1 MFLLFYKI
9 DKISSQ
15 KYKIIKHNLILNRY
29 FDNIIKF
36 YCAQKKTHLTFFNKK
51 VIIEKETSPNL
62 KKKMKELRYLDKYFI
77 KYKFSFSL
85 GILITIIAQI
95 FSLFTPKLI
104 SSSLEAIEKFDK
116 LSSVEKSSTMV
127 IGQYR
132 EELIHNVLLIIATTI
147 IAGFLTFL
155 MRQTLIVM
163 SRHIEFDLKNEV
175 FRQYENLSQNFY
187 KQNRTGDLMNRIS
200 EDVSKVRMY
209 VGPAVM
215 YTINTFIRFAIVIAY
230 MYNVSPRLTLY
241 TLLPLPILSYAIFKL
256 SSEINIRSTVFQQY
270 LSKVSSFTQE
280 IFSGIRVIKAYS
292 LENQQQN
299 NLISL
304 AEESK
309 SKSLSLA
316 RVQSLFGPLMLALIG
331 ISNLVVIYFG
341 GMLYING
348 TIKSIGTIAEF
359 ILYVNMLTWPV
370 ASLGWVSS
378 MVQEAEASQKRLNE
392 FLKIVPDIQ
401 NNNPSS
407 STVDGTISF
416 ENVSYTYEDTNIE
429 ALKNISFTVKKGE
442 TLAILGKTGSG
453 KSTLLSLISRMYDVT
468 EGQVKIDGKEIS
480 QLNLF
485 DLRNSIGI
493 VPQDAF
499 LFSDSIKNNIKFGKE
514 NATDDEV
521 IAAAKSAVVHDNIEG
536 FNKGYDTILGERGIT
551 LSGGQKQRVSI
562 ARAIIKKPEIL
573 LFDDCLSAVDTET
586 EEAILNN
593 LFEICKDK
601 TTIIVSHRVSS
612 AKNADKI
619 IILENGKIIQQGF
632 HNQLINENGYYSA
645 LYLKQL
651 SEKELL

>member
-1 MFLLFYKI
+1 
-9 DKISSQ
+9 
-15 KYKIIKHNLILNRY
+15 
-29 FDNIIKF
+29 
-36 YCAQKKTHLTFFNKK
+36 
-51 VIIEKETSPNL
+51 
-62 KKKMKELRYLDKYFI
+62 MKELSYLNKYFI
-77 KYKFSFSL
+77 KYKYSFSL

-95 FSLFTPKLI
+95 FFLFTPKLV
-104 SSSLEAIEKFDK
+104 SKCFDVIERFLK
-116 LSSVEKSSTMV
+116 LSETDRNSAIIVDFY
-127 IGQYR
+127 QR
-132 EELIHNVLLIIATTI
+132 ELIHNALLITASAIVG
-147 IAGFLTFL
+147 GFLTFL

-175 FRQYENLSQNFY
+175 FKQYENLSQNFY

-215 YTINTFIRFAIVIAY
+215 YSINTFIRFAIVILY
-230 MYNVSPRLTLY
+230 MYNVSPLLTLY
-241 TLLPLPILSYAIFKL
+241 TILPLPILSYCIFKL
-256 SSEINIRSTVFQQY
+256 SSEINKRSTTFQQY
-270 LSKVSSFTQE
+270 LSKVSSFSQE

-292 LENQQQN
+292 LENQHQN
-299 NLISL
+299 NMIDL

-309 SKSLSLA
+309 RKSLSLA
-316 RVQSLFGPLMLALIG
+316 RVQSLFGPLMIALIG

-341 GMLYING
+341 GVMYING
-348 TIKSIGTIAEF
+348 TIPNIGTIAEF

-392 FLKIVPDIQ
+392 FLKIEPEIK
-401 NNNPSS
+401 NNNPNSS
-407 STVDGTISF
+407 DIQGSIAF
-416 ENVSYTYEDTNIE
+416 ENVSFTYDDTNIE
-429 ALKNISFTVKKGE
+429 ALKNVTFTVKKGE

-453 KSTLLSLISRMYDVT
+453 KSTILSLISRLYDVT
-468 EGQVKIDGKEIS
+468 DGRITIDGNEIS
-480 QLNLF
+480 TLNLN
-485 DLRNSIGI
+485 DLRNNIGI

-499 LFSDSIKNNIKFGKE
+499 LFSNTIKNNIKFGNQ
-514 NATDDEV
+514 NATDEEV
-521 IAAAKSAVVHDNIEG
+521 IEAAKSAVVHDNIAA
-536 FNKGYDTILGERGIT
+536 FNKQYDTVLGERGIT

-562 ARAIIKKPEIL
+562 ARAIIKNPAIL

-586 EEAILNN
+586 EETILNN
-593 LFEICKDK
+593 LFEICKYK

-619 IILENGKIIQQGF
+619 IILEDGKIIQQGS
-632 HNQLINENGYYSA
+632 HNQLINQEGYYSS

>member
-1 MFLLFYKI
+1 
-9 DKISSQ
+9 
-15 KYKIIKHNLILNRY
+15 
-29 FDNIIKF
+29 
-36 YCAQKKTHLTFFNKK
+36 
-51 VIIEKETSPNL
+51 
-62 KKKMKELRYLDKYFI
+62 MKELLYLNKYFV
-77 KYKFSFSL
+77 KYKYSFLL
-85 GILITIIAQI
+85 GIVFTIIAQI
-95 FSLFTPKLI
+95 FMLFTPKLI
-104 SSSLEAIEKFDK
+104 GKSFKVIESFSKDK
-116 LSSVEKSSTMV
+116 SIATSV
-127 IGQYR
+127 IRQ
-132 EELIHNVLLIIATTI
+132 ELTSNILLIIATTI

-187 KQNRTGDLMNRIS
+187 KKNRTGDLMSRIS

-215 YTINTFIRFAIVIAY
+215 YTINTIIRFTIVIAY

-241 TLLPLPILSYAIFKL
+241 TILPLPLLSYGIYKL
-256 SSEINIRSTVFQQY
+256 SSEINKRSTVFQQY

-292 LENQQQN
+292 LEDQHQN
-299 NLISL
+299 NMVNL
-304 AEESK
+304 AKESK
-309 SKSLSLA
+309 RKSLNLA
-316 RVQSLFGPLMLALIG
+316 KVQSLFGPLMLGLIG

-341 GMLYING
+341 GVMYIDG
-348 TIKSIGTIAEF
+348 RIESIGTIAEF

-370 ASLGWVSS
+370 ASLGWISS

-392 FLKIVPDIQ
+392 FLKIEPEIKNKNSGQ
-401 NNNPSS
+401 SIINGS
-407 STVDGTISF
+407 ISF
-416 ENVSYTYEDTNIE
+416 DNVSYTYEDTNIK
-429 ALKNISFTVKKGE
+429 AIQNISFTVKKGE

-453 KSTLLSLISRMYDVT
+453 KSTILSLISRLYDVT
-468 EGQVKIDGKEIS
+468 EGQIKIDDNEIS
-480 QLNLF
+480 TLNLF

-514 NATDDEV
+514 DASMDEV
-521 IAAAKSAVVHDNIEG
+521 VAAAKNAVVHDNIKG
-536 FNKGYDTILGERGIT
+536 FNKQYDTILGERGIT

-562 ARAIIKKPEIL
+562 ARAIIKNPPIL

-593 LFEICKDK
+593 LNEICKDK

-612 AKNADKI
+612 AKNAHKI
-619 IILENGKIIQQGF
+619 IILEDGKIIQQGS
-632 HNQLINENGYYSA
+632 HNQLINQKGYYAS

>member
-1 MFLLFYKI
+1 
-9 DKISSQ
+9 
-15 KYKIIKHNLILNRY
+15 
-29 FDNIIKF
+29 
-36 YCAQKKTHLTFFNKK
+36 
-51 VIIEKETSPNL
+51 
-62 KKKMKELRYLDKYFI
+62 MKELRYLNKYFI
-77 KYKFSFSL
+77 KYKYSFSL
-85 GILITIIAQI
+85 GIIFTIIAQI

-104 SSSLEAIEKFDK
+104 SKSFKAIETFDK
-116 LSSVEKSSTMV
+116 LSKQERTSQIIIST
-127 IGQYR
+127 YR
-132 EELIHNVLLIIATTI
+132 EELIHNILLIIATTI

-215 YTINTFIRFAIVIAY
+215 YTINTFIRFAIVIGY

-241 TLLPLPILSYAIFKL
+241 TILPLPVLSYCIFKL
-256 SSEINIRSTVFQQY
+256 SSEINKKSTIFQQY
-270 LSKVSSFTQE
+270 LSKISSFSQE

-292 LENQQQN
+292 LEDQHQKNMV
-299 NLISL
+299 NL
-304 AEESK
+304 ANESK
-309 SKSLSLA
+309 SKSLDLA
-316 RVQSLFGPLMLALIG
+316 KVQSLFGPLMLALIG

-341 GMLYING
+341 GLMYING

-392 FLKIVPDIQ
+392 FLKIEPEIK
-401 NNNPSS
+401 NKNPNKSIIE
-407 STVDGTISF
+407 GTISF

-429 ALKNISFTVKKGE
+429 ALKNISFKVKRGE

-453 KSTLLSLISRMYDVT
+453 KSTISSLISRLYEVT
-468 EGQVKIDGKEIS
+468 DGRITVDGNEIS
-480 QLNLF
+480 TLNLY

-514 NATDDEV
+514 NATDEEV
-521 IAAAKSAVVHDNIEG
+521 ETAAKNAVVHDNIIG
-536 FNKGYDTILGERGIT
+536 FNKQYDTILGERGIT

-562 ARAIIKKPEIL
+562 ARAIIKNPEIL

-593 LFEICKDK
+593 LYEICKDK

-612 AKNADKI
+612 AKNADNI
-619 IILENGKIIQQGF
+619 IILEDGKIIQQGS
-632 HNQLINENGYYSA
+632 HNQLINQEGYYAS

>member
-1 MFLLFYKI
+1 
-9 DKISSQ
+9 
-15 KYKIIKHNLILNRY
+15 
-29 FDNIIKF
+29 
-36 YCAQKKTHLTFFNKK
+36 
-51 VIIEKETSPNL
+51 
-62 KKKMKELRYLDKYFI
+62 MKELSYLNKYFI
-77 KYKFSFSL
+77 KYKYSFIL

-104 SSSLEAIEKFDK
+104 SKSLNAIERFDK
-116 LSSVEKSSTMV
+116 LPQSDKTSPIIIATYH
-127 IGQYR
+127 QD
-132 EELIHNVLLIIATTI
+132 LIHNVLLIIATTI
-147 IAGFLTFL
+147 VAGFLTFL

-175 FRQYENLSQNFY
+175 FNQYQNLSQNFY

-215 YTINTFIRFAIVIAY
+215 YTINTFIRFAIVIIY
-230 MYNVSPRLTLY
+230 MYNVSPLLTLY
-241 TLLPLPILSYAIFKL
+241 TILPLPILSYCIFKL
-256 SSEINIRSTVFQQY
+256 SSEINKRSTIFQQY
-270 LSKVSSFTQE
+270 LSKVSSFSQE

-292 LENQQQN
+292 LENQHQN
-299 NLISL
+299 NMVAL
-304 AEESK
+304 AHESK
-309 SKSLSLA
+309 SKSLNLA
-316 RVQSLFGPLMLALIG
+316 KVQSLFGPLMIALIG

-341 GMLYING
+341 GLMYING
-348 TIKSIGTIAEF
+348 TIKNIGTIAEF

-392 FLKIVPDIQ
+392 FLKLEPEIKNNNENPSDIQ
-401 NNNPSS
+401 GAI
-407 STVDGTISF
+407 VFD
-416 ENVSYTYEDTNIE
+416 NVSYTYEDTNIE
-429 ALKNISFTVKKGE
+429 ALKKVSFSVKKGE

-453 KSTLLSLISRMYDVT
+453 KSTILSLLSRLYDVT
-468 EGQVKIDGKEIS
+468 EGKITIDQNEIS
-480 QLNLF
+480 TLNLN
-485 DLRNSIGI
+485 DLRNNIGI

-499 LFSDSIKNNIKFGKE
+499 LFSDTIKNNIKFGNQ
-514 NATDDEV
+514 NATDQEV
-521 IAAAKSAVVHDNIEG
+521 IQAAKNAVVHDNIIT
-536 FNKGYDTILGERGIT
+536 FNKQYDTVLGERGIT

-562 ARAIIKKPEIL
+562 ARAIIKNPAIL

-586 EEAILNN
+586 EETILSN

-601 TTIIVSHRVSS
+601 TTIIVSHRISS

-619 IILENGKIIQQGF
+619 IILEDGKIIQQGS
-632 HNQLINENGYYSA
+632 HNQLINQEGYYAS

>member
-1 MFLLFYKI
+1 
-9 DKISSQ
+9 
-15 KYKIIKHNLILNRY
+15 
-29 FDNIIKF
+29 
-36 YCAQKKTHLTFFNKK
+36 
-51 VIIEKETSPNL
+51 
-62 KKKMKELRYLDKYFI
+62 MKELSYLNKYFI
-77 KYKFSFSL
+77 KYKYSFLL

-104 SSSLEAIEKFDK
+104 SKSLNAIENFDK
-116 LSSVEKSSTMV
+116 LSAAEQKSEIV
-127 IGQYR
+127 IATFRQD
-132 EELIHNVLLIIATTI
+132 LIHNVLLIIGTTI
-147 IAGFLTFL
+147 VAGFLTFL

-215 YTINTFIRFAIVIAY
+215 YTINTAIRFAIVILY
-230 MYNVSPRLTLY
+230 MYNVSPLLTLY
-241 TLLPLPILSYAIFKL
+241 TILPLPILSYCIFKL
-256 SSEINIRSTVFQQY
+256 SSEINKRSTTFQQY

-292 LENQQQN
+292 LENQHQN
-299 NLISL
+299 NMVDL

-309 SKSLSLA
+309 RKSLSLA
-316 RVQSLFGPLMLALIG
+316 RVQSLFGPLMIALIG

-341 GMLYING
+341 GVMYING
-348 TIKSIGTIAEF
+348 SIPNIGTIAEF

-392 FLKIVPDIQ
+392 FLKIEPEIK
-401 NNNPSS
+401 NNNENTSEIQ
-407 STVDGTISF
+407 GNISF
-416 ENVSYTYEDTNIE
+416 ENVSFTYQDTNIE
-429 ALKNISFTVKKGE
+429 ALKNVSFTVKKGE

-453 KSTLLSLISRMYDVT
+453 KSTILSLISRLYDVT
-468 EGQVKIDGKEIS
+468 EGEVKIDGNEIS
-480 QLNLF
+480 ALNLN
-485 DLRNSIGI
+485 DLRNNIGI

-499 LFSDSIKNNIKFGKE
+499 LFSDTIKNNIKFGNQ
-514 NATDDEV
+514 NATDEEV
-521 IAAAKSAVVHDNIEG
+521 IEAAKNAVVHDNIIA
-536 FNKGYDTILGERGIT
+536 FNKQYDTVLGERGIT

-562 ARAIIKKPEIL
+562 ARAIIKNPAIL

-586 EEAILNN
+586 EEMILNN
-593 LFEICKDK
+593 LFEISKDK

-619 IILENGKIIQQGF
+619 IILEDGKIIQQGS
-632 HNQLINENGYYSA
+632 HNQLINQEGYYAS